1 MKSASCPPSQADRSL
16 FTAPLSRPILIA
28 AAGPSDRSLSSYFA
42 PNPQKSRP
50 AAAGSKRR
58 AHCGLESQEVRSS
71 GVAEAQEANTYDR
84 EQILASRLRASRIL
98 HRIDADESHPQS
110 GKPGVPF
117 CNS

>member
-50 AAAGSKRR
+50 AAAGSNRR
-58 AHCGLESQEVRSS
+58 AHCGLENQEVRTS
-71 GVAEAQEANTYDR
+71 GVAEAQESNPYDP
-84 EQILASRLRASRIL
+84 EQILARHPPPLRLL
-98 HRIDADESHPQS
+98 HTSHPH
-110 GKPGVPF
+110 
-117 CNS
+117 NT